1 LKWIS
6 IVNYNQFHYRYI
18 DALKHKEKRRNQVGQ
33 VNSYEILI
41 NSIKRKYNTLV
52 AAIEENNIVKKKLEG
67 QMDHKIKQI
76 ESINNTINE
85 KNDILG
91 NLLDA
96 DNNINKVWREYKII
110 GIFDIL
116 IGVIFGIAAFYIA
129 NNYTSEIFFRLLT
142 AIITAT
148 ITSCISTECDYY
160 RAKKEVKPLEEL
172 KERYSIEEI
181 QDNIDELTTER
192 CIVEQQL
199 DKTKSKLTKNNKDTQ
214 NINEKISEVLSQ
226 LDTVMSAFDS
236 AKLEL
241 GHNASDKKFNTRFN
255 NDQLIEESMALKR
268 KKEGKNG

>member
-1 LKWIS
+1 MN
-6 IVNYNQFHYRYI
+6 NY
-18 DALKHKEKRRNQVGQ
+18 EV
-33 VNSYEILI
+33 LI
-41 NSIKRKYNTLV
+41 NSIRRKYNTFMAVL
-52 AAIEENNIVKKKLEG
+52 EENNKVKNKLEG
-67 QMDHKIKQI
+67 QIDHKIKQI
-76 ESINNTINE
+76 ESINNTLNE

-96 DNNINKVWREYKII
+96 DNNINKVWGKYKVLAII
-110 GIFDIL
+110 DIFMGI
-116 IGVIFGIAAFYIA
+116 IFGIAAFYIA

-160 RAKKEVKPLEEL
+160 RTKKEVKPLEEL
-172 KERYSIEEI
+172 KEKYSIEEI
-181 QDNIDELTTER
+181 QNDIDELTTER

-199 DKTKSKLTKNNKDTQ
+199 DKTKSKLAKNNKDTQ
-214 NINEKISEVLSQ
+214 NTNEKISEILSQ